1 MANVTGAMVLAK
13 SFSVPVTTAA
23 TPTNPGLTVLE
34 LAIPF
39 QALSDAA
46 PLSAACP
53 VPWLESTRQAG
64 FERCSYVEL
73 IEVLDGVIRC
83 ARGGGAW
90 EPPTVEISDTCPSIQ
105 DFIGV
110 LTQLYGEGG
119 EADNFL
125 ECDLGDQPNHVV
137 AKVRADD
144 DGNVVICTL
153 VTHETPTAEQVD
165 GSMSPNTGE
174 TDAGGTNRVA
184 SMVPTLPDELEL
196 AIQVLLHPF
205 SIADEE
211 KSMTTLKLQFSTS
224 DDRVRVF
231 RWAMQASETLALHV
245 SERKDLEPKG
255 GMEGLGVQLD
265 KCLTICS
272 CVRVHLQQ
280 LVQNFEKETINA
292 ALERVERRYT
302 AGQLRQKEFRDNL
315 NQTNVLR
322 SLRERRRR
330 RVSLEADMAR
340 LDEVIDWSSAW
351 MPAQHKADS
360 TGTSV
365 PPDTVKPTADSLL
378 VEHSEPQQKQMLGE
392 RLFPVVQKSHPKL
405 APKITGMLLEMDDSE
420 LLRLLE
426 ENSEALALK
435 VEEAVKALEDHATDA
450 ILACARK
457 TSEECDRKLRA
468 WTLKREQVGGAFF
481 KTFQPVDGTGRS
493 VVAAAARQ
501 VLAREMEAIRSADE
515 LASCKRADTAR
526 KRADAA
532 MQALVEEE
540 TQSIVQEKSQNRKA
554 PRTAREEA
562 IGRHAAAADAR
573 RPPLAGRPEV
583 PPKARSQDHRDA
595 PRDGQ
600 LGAAPPAGGG
610 QRGSRP
616 QGRGGGQGARRTRH
630 RREPAL
636 RGRSQAAATFHA

>member
-1 MANVTGAMVLAK
+1 MTGAMVLAK

-245 SERKDLEPKG
+245 SEKKDLGPKG
-255 GMEGLGVQLD
+255 GMEGLGL
-265 KCLTICS
+265 
-272 CVRVHLQQ
+272 
-280 LVQNFEKETINA
+280 
-292 ALERVERRYT
+292 
-302 AGQLRQKEFRDNL
+302 
-315 NQTNVLR
+315 
-322 SLRERRRR
+322 
-330 RVSLEADMAR
+330 
-340 LDEVIDWSSAW
+340 SA
-351 MPAQHKADS
+351 
-360 TGTSV
+360 
-365 PPDTVKPTADSLL
+365 
-378 VEHSEPQQKQMLGE
+378 
-392 RLFPVVQKSHPKL
+392 
-405 APKITGMLLEMDDSE
+405 
-420 LLRLLE
+420 
-426 ENSEALALK
+426 
-435 VEEAVKALEDHATDA
+435 
-450 ILACARK
+450 
-457 TSEECDRKLRA
+457 
-468 WTLKREQVGGAFF
+468 
-481 KTFQPVDGTGRS
+481 
-493 VVAAAARQ
+493 
-501 VLAREMEAIRSADE
+501 
-515 LASCKRADTAR
+515 
-526 KRADAA
+526 
-532 MQALVEEE
+532 
-540 TQSIVQEKSQNRKA
+540 
-554 PRTAREEA
+554 
-562 IGRHAAAADAR
+562 
-573 RPPLAGRPEV
+573 
-583 PPKARSQDHRDA
+583 
-595 PRDGQ
+595 
-600 LGAAPPAGGG
+600 
-610 QRGSRP
+610 
-616 QGRGGGQGARRTRH
+616 
-630 RREPAL
+630 
-636 RGRSQAAATFHA
+636 